1 MYKHQTVCTRKL
13 YAKLIA
19 FKFDQVKLVLI
30 LLFFLTNQF
39 GAQLV
44 VLLFCLLSVKFLVN
58 NWLLCEEISHTQL

>member
-1 MYKHQTVCTRKL
+1 MYKHQNMCTCKL

-19 FKFDQVKLVLI
+19 FKFDQVKLALI

-58 NWLLCEEISHTQL
+58 N